1 MAIHLSM
8 VRALWAGLVWAQR
21 GELGAVEGYRE
32 LEEEV
37 GDETGEEVEGLGDV
51 GQRREVMTR
60 LVTALNWEMV
70 ARTVGARFRLSFLSR
85 WDQTQPRQ
93 WKGTALTNSS
103 WGTHGMNEK
112 TPQWHRKELLK
123 MFINDTYSVQS
134 GQLLR
139 HFSHR
144 EVHEAFVFLLG
155 RRLELLLQRP
165 TAVLWRR
172 LAAICQTHQI
182 INDNE
187 TGCSSDRSVSAV
199 Q

>member
-1 MAIHLSM
+1 M
-8 VRALWAGLVWAQR
+8 
-21 GELGAVEGYRE
+21 EGYRE

-103 WGTHGMNEK
+103 
-112 TPQWHRKELLK
+112 
-123 MFINDTYSVQS
+123 
-134 GQLLR
+134 
-139 HFSHR
+139 
-144 EVHEAFVFLLG
+144 
-155 RRLELLLQRP
+155 
-165 TAVLWRR
+165 
-172 LAAICQTHQI
+172 
-182 INDNE
+182 
-187 TGCSSDRSVSAV
+187 
-199 Q
+199 